1 MDDKP
6 MSISLQGTIGRGEFE
21 RALNFSV
28 ADGEVLA
35 ITGPNGSGKSTI
47 IHTIAGLV
55 PLRSGQLQSDNIT
68 WDCPD
73 SQQWVAPEHR
83 TCAVV
88 FQDLRLFP
96 HMNVISNV
104 AYGLR
109 AHGVNKDEARSRST
123 AVLARVGLSLFETR
137 RPNELSGGE
146 RQRVALAR
154 ALVVEPRVLLLDE
167 PLSAVD
173 VASRAALRELLPEV
187 LTTFAGATILVTH
200 DLGDVEALATRS
212 LSLN

>member
-1 MDDKP
+1 

-21 RALNFSV
+21 RSLDFSV

-68 WDCPD
+68 WDAPD
-73 SQQWVAPEHR
+73 LKQWVAPENR

-109 AHGVNKDEARSRST
+109 AHGVSKDEAHSRSI
-123 AVLARVGLSLFETR
+123 AVLSRVGLSSFETR
-137 RPNELSGGE
+137 RPNDLSGGE

-154 ALVVEPRVLLLDE
+154 ALVLEPRVLLLDE

-173 VASRAALRELLPEV
+173 VASRTALRELLPEV
-187 LTTFAGATILVTH
+187 LGSFAGATILVTH
-200 DLGDVEALATRS
+200 DQDDLEALATRS
-212 LSLN
+212 LRLN

>member
-1 MDDKP
+1 
-6 MSISLQGTIGRGEFE
+6 MSISLQGIIGRGEFE
-21 RALNFSV
+21 RTLNFSV

-68 WDCPD
+68 WDVPD
-73 SQQWVAPEHR
+73 SELWVAPENR

-109 AHGVNKDEARSRST
+109 AHGLAKDEAHSRS
-123 AVLARVGLSLFETR
+123 AALLACVGLSSFETR

-173 VASRAALRELLPEV
+173 VASRAALRDLLPE
-187 LTTFAGATILVTH
+187 LLSTFAGATILVTH

>member
-1 MDDKP
+1 MDGWP
-6 MSISLQGTIGRGEFE
+6 MSISLKGTIGRGEFE
-21 RALNFSV
+21 RSLSFSV

-55 PLRSGQLQSDNIT
+55 PLRSGQLQSDNVT
-68 WDCPD
+68 WDAPD
-73 SQQWVAPEHR
+73 SKQWVAPENR

-96 HMNVISNV
+96 NMNVIANV

-109 AHGVNKDEARSRST
+109 AHGVNKDEAHSRST
-123 AVLARVGLSLFETR
+123 SVLARVGLSSFETR
-137 RPNELSGGE
+137 RPSELSGGE

-173 VASRAALRELLPEV
+173 VASRSALRELLPEV
-187 LTTFAGATILVTH
+187 LGSFAGATILVTH
-200 DLGDVEALATRS
+200 DQDDLEALAS
-212 LSLN
+212 ANLSLN

>member
-1 MDDKP
+1 MDGWP
-6 MSISLQGTIGRGEFE
+6 MSISLNGSVGRGDFE
-21 RALNFSV
+21 RSFNFTI

-35 ITGPNGSGKSTI
+35 ITGPNGSGKSTV
-47 IHTIAGLV
+47 IHTIAGLIA
-55 PLRSGQLQSDNIT
+55 LRSGHLEFEGAI
-68 WDCPD
+68 WDAPV
-73 SQQWVAPEHR
+73 SKQWVAPENR

-96 HMNVISNV
+96 HMSVLSNV

-109 AHGVNKDEARSRST
+109 AHGVTKEEAHSRST
-123 AVLARVGLSLFETR
+123 SVLARVGLSSFEKR
-137 RPNELSGGE
+137 RPSELSGGE

-154 ALVVEPRVLLLDE
+154 ALVLEPRVLLLDE

-187 LTTFAGATILVTH
+187 LGSFAGATILVTH
-200 DLGDVEALATRS
+200 DLGDVEAMATAN
-212 LSLN
+212 LGLD

>member
-1 MDDKP
+1 MDGWP
-6 MSISLQGTIGRGEFE
+6 MSISLQGIIGRGEFE
-21 RALNFSV
+21 RSLNFSV

-35 ITGPNGSGKSTI
+35 ITGPNGSGKSTV

-68 WDCPD
+68 WDAPD
-73 SQQWVAPEHR
+73 SKQWVAPENR

-96 HMNVISNV
+96 HMNVIANV

-109 AHGVNKDEARSRST
+109 AHGVDKDEAHSQST
-123 AVLARVGLSLFETR
+123 SVLARVGLSLFETR
-137 RPNELSGGE
+137 RPSELSGGE

-187 LTTFAGATILVTH
+187 LATVAGATILVTH
-200 DLGDVEALATRS
+200 DQDDLEAMATRT
-212 LSLN
+212 LGL

>member
-6 MSISLQGTIGRGEFE
+6 MSISLQGMIGRGEFE
-21 RALNFSV
+21 RSLNFSV

-55 PLRSGQLQSDNIT
+55 PLRSGQLESDGAI
-68 WDCPD
+68 WDAPD
-73 SQQWVAPEHR
+73 SKQWVAPENR

-96 HMNVISNV
+96 HMNVIANV

-109 AHGVNKDEARSRST
+109 AHGVNKDEAHSRST
-123 AVLARVGLSLFETR
+123 LVLARVGLTSFDKRL
-137 RPNELSGGE
+137 PNDLSGGE

-187 LTTFAGATILVTH
+187 LGSFAGATILVTH

>member
-1 MDDKP
+1 
-6 MSISLQGTIGRGEFE
+6 MSISLNGSVSRGDFE
-21 RALNFSV
+21 RSFNFTI
-28 ADGEVLA
+28 ADREVLA
-35 ITGPNGSGKSTI
+35 ITGPNGSGKSTV
-47 IHTIAGLV
+47 IHTIAGLI
-55 PLRSGQLQSDNIT
+55 PLRSGHLESAGAM
-68 WDCPD
+68 WDAPD
-73 SQQWVAPEHR
+73 SQQWVAPENR

-109 AHGVNKDEARSRST
+109 ARGTQKDEAIERSQKMLT
-123 AVLARVGLSLFETR
+123 HVGLTSFDKR
-137 RPNELSGGE
+137 MPSDLSGGE

-154 ALVVEPRVLLLDE
+154 ALVMEPRVLLLDE

-173 VASRAALRELLPEV
+173 SASRADLRELLPEV
-187 LTTFAGATILVTH
+187 LGRFAGATILVTH
-200 DLGDVEALATRS
+200 DLGDVEAMATVN

>member
-1 MDDKP
+1 V
-6 MSISLQGTIGRGEFE
+6 GRGDFE
-21 RALNFSV
+21 RSFDFTI

-35 ITGPNGSGKSTI
+35 ITGPNGSGKSTV

-55 PLRSGQLQSDNIT
+55 PLRSGHLESDGAM
-68 WDCPD
+68 WDAPD
-73 SQQWVAPEHR
+73 SKQWVAPENR

-96 HMNVISNV
+96 HMNVMSNV
-104 AYGLR
+104 VYGLR
-109 AHGVNKDEARSRST
+109 ARGIQKDVAIERSQKMLT
-123 AVLARVGLSLFETR
+123 RVGLTSFEKR
-137 RPNELSGGE
+137 QPNELSGGE

-154 ALVVEPRVLLLDE
+154 ALVLEPRVLLLDE

-173 VASRAALRELLPEV
+173 SASRAALRELLPEV
-187 LTTFAGATILVTH
+187 LGSFAGAAILVTH
-200 DLGDVEALATRS
+200 DLGDVETLATAN

>member
-1 MDDKP
+1 MDGWS
-6 MSISLQGTIGRGEFE
+6 MSISLHGVIGRGDFE
-21 RALNFSV
+21 RELNFSV

-35 ITGPNGSGKSTI
+35 ITGPNGSGKSTV

-68 WDCPD
+68 WDDPAAKILVP
-73 SQQWVAPEHR
+73 SEQR

-109 AHGVNKDEARSRST
+109 AHGVNKDEAIAQSS
-123 AVLARVGLSLFETR
+123 AVLTRVGLSSFEKR
-137 RPNELSGGE
+137 QPNDLSGGE

-154 ALVVEPRVLLLDE
+154 ALVMEPRVLLLDE

-173 VASRAALRELLPEV
+173 SDSRAALRELLPEV
-187 LTTFAGATILVTH
+187 LGSFAGATILVTH
-200 DLGDVEALATRS
+200 DPSDVEAMATRS
-212 LSLN
+212 LGLK

>member
-1 MDDKP
+1 MDGGL
-6 MSISLQGTIGRGEFE
+6 MSISLNGSVGRGDFE
-21 RALNFSV
+21 RSFDFTI

-35 ITGPNGSGKSTI
+35 ITGPNGSGKSTV

-55 PLRSGQLQSDNIT
+55 PLRSGHLESDGAM
-68 WDCPD
+68 WDAPD
-73 SQQWVAPEHR
+73 SKQWVAPENR

-96 HMNVISNV
+96 HMNVMSNV
-104 AYGLR
+104 VYGLR
-109 AHGVNKDEARSRST
+109 SRGIQKDVAIERSQKMLT
-123 AVLARVGLSLFETR
+123 RVGLTSFEKR
-137 RPNELSGGE
+137 QPNELSGGE

-154 ALVVEPRVLLLDE
+154 ALVLEPRVLLLDE

-173 VASRAALRELLPEV
+173 SASRAALRELLPEV
-187 LTTFAGATILVTH
+187 LGSFAGAAILVTH
-200 DLGDVEALATRS
+200 DLGDVETLATAN

>member
-1 MDDKP
+1 

-35 ITGPNGSGKSTI
+35 ITGPNGSGKSTVV
-47 IHTIAGLV
+47 HTIAGLI
-55 PLRSGQLQSDNIT
+55 PLRSGHLAFGDIM
-68 WDCPD
+68 WDSPTTNE
-73 SQQWVAPEHR
+73 WVAPENR

-96 HMNVISNV
+96 HMNVIANV

-109 AHGVNKDEARSRST
+109 AHGVSKDEAHSRST
-123 AVLARVGLSLFETR
+123 SVLARVGLSSFETR
-137 RPNELSGGE
+137 RPSELSGGE

-187 LTTFAGATILVTH
+187 LSSFAGATILVTH
-200 DLGDVEALATRS
+200 DQDDLEAMATRS
-212 LSLN
+212 LSMD

>member
-1 MDDKP
+1 

-21 RALNFSV
+21 RTLNFSV

-55 PLRSGQLQSDNIT
+55 SLRNGQLQSDNIT
-68 WDCPD
+68 WDAPD
-73 SQQWVAPEHR
+73 SKQWVAPENR

-96 HMNVISNV
+96 HMNVIANV

-109 AHGVNKDEARSRST
+109 AHGVNKDEAHSRSI
-123 AVLARVGLSLFETR
+123 AVLARVGLSSFETR
-137 RPNELSGGE
+137 RPNVLSGGE

-173 VASRAALRELLPEV
+173 STSRAALRELLPDV
-187 LTTFAGATILVTH
+187 LTTYAGATILVTH
-200 DLGDVEALATRS
+200 DLGDVEALAS
-212 LSLN
+212 ANLGL

>member
-1 MDDKP
+1 
-6 MSISLQGTIGRGEFE
+6 MSISLQGIIGRGDFE
-21 RALNFSV
+21 RSLNFSV

-55 PLRSGQLQSDNIT
+55 PLRSGQLESDGSI
-68 WDCPD
+68 WDAPD
-73 SQQWVAPEHR
+73 SQQWVAPENR

-96 HMNVISNV
+96 HMNVIANV

-109 AHGVNKDEARSRST
+109 AHGVSKDEAHSRST
-123 AVLARVGLSLFETR
+123 SVLARVGLSLFETR
-137 RPNELSGGE
+137 RPSELSGGE

-187 LTTFAGATILVTH
+187 LGSFAGATILVTH
-200 DLGDVEALATRS
+200 DQDDLEALATRS
-212 LSLN
+212 LRLN

>member
-1 MDDKP
+1 

-21 RALNFSV
+21 RSVNFSV

-55 PLRSGQLQSDNIT
+55 PLRSGQLESDGSI
-68 WDCPD
+68 WDAPD
-73 SQQWVAPEHR
+73 SQQWVAPENR

-109 AHGVNKDEARSRST
+109 AHGVKKEDAHSRST
-123 AVLARVGLSLFETR
+123 LVLARVGLSSFETR
-137 RPNELSGGE
+137 QPSELSGGE
-146 RQRVALAR
+146 CQRVALAR
-154 ALVVEPRVLLLDE
+154 ALVAEPRVLLLDE

-187 LTTFAGATILVTH
+187 LGSFAGATILVTH

-212 LSLN
+212 LRLN

>member
-1 MDDKP
+1 
-6 MSISLQGTIGRGEFE
+6 MSISIDGLVGRGDFE
-21 RALNFSV
+21 RSFNFTI

-35 ITGPNGSGKSTI
+35 IIGPNGSGKSTVV
-47 IHTIAGLV
+47 HTIAGLI
-55 PLRSGQLQSDNIT
+55 PLRSGHLTFGDIM
-68 WDCPD
+68 WDSPTTNE
-73 SQQWVAPEHR
+73 WVAPENR
-83 TCAVV
+83 MCAVV

-96 HMNVISNV
+96 HMSVMSNV

-109 AHGVNKDEARSRST
+109 AHGVDKNEAHSRS
-123 AVLARVGLSLFETR
+123 ASVLARVGLSSFETR

>member
-1 MDDKP
+1 
-6 MSISLQGTIGRGEFE
+6 MSISLNGSVGRGDFE
-21 RALNFSV
+21 RSFNFTI

-35 ITGPNGSGKSTI
+35 ITGPNGSGKSTV
-47 IHTIAGLV
+47 IHTIVGLA

-68 WDCPD
+68 WDDPATKI
-73 SQQWVAPEHR
+73 WVAPEHR
-83 TCAVV
+83 TCGVV

-96 HMNVISNV
+96 HMNVLSNV

-109 AHGVNKDEARSRST
+109 AHGIQKDEAIERSQKMLT
-123 AVLARVGLSLFETR
+123 RVGLPSFEKR
-137 RPNELSGGE
+137 RSTDLSGGE

-154 ALVVEPRVLLLDE
+154 ALVIEPRVLLLDE

-173 VASRAALRELLPEV
+173 SASRAVLRQLLPEV
-187 LTTFAGATILVTH
+187 LGGFAGATILVTH
-200 DLGDVEALATRS
+200 DLGDVEAMATAN

>member
-1 MDDKP
+1 MLEINNLHCKIEGKP
-6 MSISLQGTIGRGEFE
+6 ILKGINLKINKGEIH
-21 RALNFSV
+21 
-28 ADGEVLA
+28 A
-35 ITGPNGSGKSTI
+35 IMGPNGSGKSTV
-47 IHTIAGLV
+47 IHTIAGLI
-55 PLRSGQLQSDNIT
+55 PLRSGHLESDGAM
-68 WDCPD
+68 WDAPD
-73 SQQWVAPEHR
+73 SKQWIAPENR

-109 AHGVNKDEARSRST
+109 ARGTQKDKAIEQSQKMLT
-123 AVLARVGLSLFETR
+123 RVGLSSFDKRL
-137 RPNELSGGE
+137 PSDLSGGE

-154 ALVVEPRVLLLDE
+154 ALVLEPRVLLLDE

-173 VASRAALRELLPEV
+173 SATRVALRELLPEV
-187 LTTFAGATILVTH
+187 LGSFAGAAILVTH
-200 DLGDVEALATRS
+200 DLGDVEAMATAN

>member
-1 MDDKP
+1 
-6 MSISLQGTIGRGEFE
+6 MSISLQGIIGRGEFE

-47 IHTIAGLV
+47 IHTIAGLI
-55 PLRSGQLQSDNIT
+55 PLRSGHLESDGAM
-68 WDCPD
+68 WDAPD
-73 SQQWVAPEHR
+73 SKQWVAPENR

-109 AHGVNKDEARSRST
+109 ARGISKDEAHSQST
-123 AVLARVGLSLFETR
+123 EVLARVGLSLFETR

-154 ALVVEPRVLLLDE
+154 ALVMEPRVLLLDE

-173 VASRAALRELLPEV
+173 SASRAALRELLPEV
-187 LTTFAGATILVTH
+187 LGSFAGATILVTH
-200 DLGDVEALATRS
+200 DLGDVEAMATS
-212 LSLN
+212 NLSLF

>member
-1 MDDKP
+1 

-35 ITGPNGSGKSTI
+35 ITGPHGSGKSTI

-68 WDCPD
+68 WDAPGLK
-73 SQQWVAPEHR
+73 QWVAPENR

-109 AHGVNKDEARSRST
+109 AHGVSKDEAHSRST
-123 AVLARVGLSLFETR
+123 VVLARVGLSSFETR
-137 RPNELSGGE
+137 PPNDLSGGE

-187 LTTFAGATILVTH
+187 LGSFAGATILVTH
-200 DLGDVEALATRS
+200 DLGDVKAMATVN
-212 LSLN
+212 LGL

>member
-1 MDDKP
+1 
-6 MSISLQGTIGRGEFE
+6 MSISLQGIIGRGEFE
-21 RALNFSV
+21 RTLYFSV

-68 WDCPD
+68 WDAPD
-73 SQQWVAPEHR
+73 SKQWVVPENR

-109 AHGVNKDEARSRST
+109 AHGVAKDEAHSRS
-123 AVLARVGLSLFETR
+123 AALLACVGLSSFETR

-173 VASRAALRELLPEV
+173 IASRAALRDLLPE
-187 LTTFAGATILVTH
+187 LLSTFAGATILVTH
-200 DLGDVEALATRS
+200 DPGDVEALAS
-212 LSLN
+212 GNLSLN

>member
-1 MDDKP
+1 MDGWS

-21 RALNFSV
+21 RSLDFSV

-68 WDCPD
+68 WDAPD
-73 SQQWVAPEHR
+73 SKQWVAPENR

-109 AHGVNKDEARSRST
+109 AHGVKKDEAHSRSSS
-123 AVLARVGLSLFETR
+123 VLARVGLSSFETR

-154 ALVVEPRVLLLDE
+154 ALVAEPRVLLLDE

-173 VASRAALRELLPEV
+173 VTSRAALRELLPEV
-187 LTTFAGATILVTH
+187 LGSFVGATILVTH
-200 DLGDVEALATRS
+200 DLGDVEALAS
-212 LSLN
+212 ANLSLN

>member
-1 MDDKP
+1 MDGGP
-6 MSISLQGTIGRGEFE
+6 MSISLNGSVGRGDFE
-21 RALNFSV
+21 RSFNFTI

-35 ITGPNGSGKSTI
+35 ITGPNGSGKSTV
-47 IHTIAGLV
+47 IHTLAGLI
-55 PLRSGQLQSDNIT
+55 PLRSGHLESDGAM
-68 WDCPD
+68 WDAPD
-73 SQQWVAPEHR
+73 SQQWVAPENR

-109 AHGVNKDEARSRST
+109 ARGVNKEEAIERSKKMLT
-123 AVLARVGLSLFETR
+123 RVGLSSFNKRL
-137 RPNELSGGE
+137 PNDLSGGE

-154 ALVVEPRVLLLDE
+154 ALVLEPRVLLLDE

-173 VASRAALRELLPEV
+173 SASRAALRDLLPEV
-187 LTTFAGATILVTH
+187 LGSFAGATILVTH
-200 DLGDVEALATRS
+200 DLVDVETMATAN
-212 LSLN
+212 LILN